1 LRAAGGPPRGGVRRR
16 RRASGAGGTAL
27 TAEADDGRLIDDD
40 PKSQARR
47 CRVASRERSRMSSPG
62 TWTDSPSQVKTAWSS
77 SALEAAGCVGR
88 GSARPGPRPGTRSA
102 PRPALSRPS
111 PCRQH
116 DGGRPGCKSP
126 RAKERKGALQLV
138 RRAHLP
144 ARHPGAR
151 RGHRR
156 GHGQAA
162 AAGPPQSQEDG
173 RAGTDL
179 QSATQRARGRKRA
192 SRRLSRIR
200 WSCLFTWAW
209 NSKSGRR
216 ESNPHDQLG
225 RLGLYH

>member
-1 LRAAGGPPRGGVRRR
+1 M
-16 RRASGAGGTAL
+16 

-47 CRVASRERSRMSSPG
+47 RRVAFPREIAHESAG
-62 TWTDSPSQVKTAWSS
+62 TWSDSPSQVKDG
-77 SALEAAGCVGR
+77 LVFI
-88 GSARPGPRPGTRSA
+88 GPRGGRLRRSRFRQTWA
-102 PRPALSRPS
+102 KARNAVGPRPALSRPS

-126 RAKERKGALQLV
+126 RAKERKEALQLA
-138 RRAHLP
+138 RGAHLP

-200 WSCLFTWAW
+200 WSCPFTWAGTARAGEGNRTLMTSLEGW
-209 NSKSGRR
+209 GSTIELRPRAAPAQPVRLRSARR
-216 ESNPHDQLG
+216 HG
-225 RLGLYH
+225 

>member
-1 LRAAGGPPRGGVRRR
+1 
-16 RRASGAGGTAL
+16 
-27 TAEADDGRLIDDD
+27 
-40 PKSQARR
+40 
-47 CRVASRERSRMSSPG
+47 MSSAG
-62 TWTDSPSQVKTAWSS
+62 TWSDSPSQVKTAWSS

-102 PRPALSRPS
+102 SRPALSRPS

-179 QSATQRARGRKRA
+179 QSATQRARGQKRA
-192 SRRLSRIR
+192 PRRLSRIR
-200 WSCLFTWAW
+200 WSCPFTWAW